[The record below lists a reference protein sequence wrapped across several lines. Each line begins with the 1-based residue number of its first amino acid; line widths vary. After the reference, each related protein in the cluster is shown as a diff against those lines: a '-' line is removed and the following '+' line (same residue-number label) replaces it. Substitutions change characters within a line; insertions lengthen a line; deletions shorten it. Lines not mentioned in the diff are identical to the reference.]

1 MISATALGR
10 ERRITEHKEK
20 GASAPSPKFS
30 FFVIFLEVNMTKA
43 KLEQCHKAQQEAAA
57 IRETLTQ
64 LQYVINSAP
73 SSRLD
78 GMPHEHGSGGNLER
92 LMDKKSALVTR
103 LQGLADEVA
112 QSVAEVEA
120 WIEAEPHRGKRIVYR
135 YHFLCGKSWAV
146 SAELAGVNP
155 RTAKRWRAKLFEEI
169 S

>member
-1 MISATALGR
+1 
-10 ERRITEHKEK
+10 
-20 GASAPSPKFS
+20 
-30 FFVIFLEVNMTKA
+30 MTKQM
-43 KLEQCHKAQQEAAA
+43 LERCHKAQQEAEA

-73 SSRLD
+73 SSRVD
-78 GMPHEHGSGGNLER
+78 GMPHEHGQGGNLER
-92 LMDKKSALVTR
+92 LMDKKSALVSR

-112 QSVAEVEA
+112 QSVTEVEA
-120 WIEAEPHRGKRIVYR
+120 WIETEPHRGKRIVYR
-135 YHFLCGKSWAV
+135 YHFLCGKSWAL